1 MTLSNAFP
9 NAPAREWAQSPV
21 LKRRLD
27 LQADYQKQAWD
38 GERSHGFASWQPVVL
53 SQNEIAKLDHK
64 PKKEPK
70 ENPISD
76 TPEAFQKAN
85 QPTDT
90 GADASQQEGKPGD
103 PVNDAGQAAEP
114 DQADN
119 GADLADA
126 WSEPAGRE
134 QDEAKTA
141 ASQDQN
147 DSPRQGEAPSLN
159 SQTSAD
165 ASDDASGT
173 QQTAAGNEEGLTEDL
188 ALEQER
194 AQRYTDGYEQGL
206 VEGQD
211 KGHAAGLAEG
221 IEQGL
226 AQAAQQQDAA
236 LDKAI
241 AALTQAAADTTTL
254 NDDPKQHFEPL
265 KRLALHLAEELVRGE
280 LMLDS
285 GAIERL
291 IQAALEQLDNPSK
304 RVRVALHPDDMAALS
319 AQGKQL
325 GAGVVMVA
333 DKAMLRGGV
342 RVTSNDAV
350 VQDLIDNRLGHLA
363 DALLIDKA
371 QWLNSSE
378 ALQQGTAWA
387 TKASVLE
394 RMRAT
399 EDAAE
404 VGVPAADTTSA
415 SPAAPEFSP
424 ALDEPG
430 MSGID
435 RMSQADALDD
445 DPSDYSLE
453 ATDLIAASDEV
464 ASDAAP
470 ADPMQADLMQADP
483 VKEQAADDQ
492 AADAQAV
499 DGAQADAAKQGASAQ
514 TKDDKSGDE
523 ASDHEPA

>member
-38 GERSHGFASWQPVVL
+38 GERSHGFASWQPAVL
-53 SQNEIAKLDHK
+53 SQDEIAKLDHK

-103 PVNDAGQAAEP
+103 PVSDADQATKP

-126 WSEPAGRE
+126 WSEPAGRV
-134 QDEAKTA
+134 QGEAKTA

-147 DSPRQGEAPSLN
+147 DSLGQGEAPSLN

-165 ASDDASGT
+165 GSDDASGT

-188 ALEQER
+188 APEQER

-241 AALTQAAADTTTL
+241 AALMQAAADTTTL

-404 VGVPAADTTSA
+404 VGVAAADTTPA
-415 SPAAPEFSP
+415 KPATPAAPEFSP
-424 ALDEPG
+424 ALAEPG

-470 ADPMQADLMQADP
+470 ADPMQADP
-483 VKEQAADDQ
+483 VKAQAADDQ

-499 DGAQADAAKQGASAQ
+499 DGAQADTAKQGASAQ

-523 ASDHEPA
+523 ASNHEPA